1 MRIRFG
7 PSGNS
12 QSFYDQGHT
21 STQQAPAWLDALGL
35 DAFEYSFGRGVRI
48 TEKTANDIGVQ
59 MDRHDVQLSVHAP
72 YYINLASTDEKNI
85 LSTVEHFV
93 KSAQACVWL
102 NGSRIVFHPGAL
114 GKDDRKEANLRIV
127 SALRVVLKT
136 LDEHGFMNLILCPET
151 MGKINQIGD
160 LDETIALCTLD
171 ERLIPCFDF
180 GHLYARNLGKFGSV
194 EDYHLALDKL
204 ENALGFDRASRMHIH
219 FSRIEYSRG
228 GEKRHLNYEDIAF
241 GPDFDPLA
249 QELYKR
255 RYTPVVICESK
266 TKMAE
271 DSLAYKQIYQR
282 IEKEKANE

>member
-12 QSFYDQGHT
+12 ESFYDQGHT
-21 STQQAPAWLDALGL
+21 STQEEPAWLDALGL

-48 TEKTANDIGVQ
+48 TEKTARAIGEQMHRYDIE
-59 MDRHDVQLSVHAP
+59 LSVHAP
-72 YYINLASTDEKNI
+72 YYINLASTEITNI
-85 LSTVEHFV
+85 NSTVEHFL

-102 NGSRIVFHPGAL
+102 NGSRIVFHPGAV
-114 GKDDRKEANLRIV
+114 GKDDRKEANLRIA
-127 SALRVVLKT
+127 SALRVAIQT
-136 LDEHGFMNLILCPET
+136 LDEHGFGSLTLCPET

-171 ERLIPCFDF
+171 ERLIPCCDF
-180 GHLYARNLGKFGSV
+180 GHLYARNLGKFGSK
-194 EDYHLALDKL
+194 EDYHVALDKL

-219 FSRIEYSRG
+219 FSRIEYSQG
-228 GEKRHLNYEDIAF
+228 GEKRHLNYEDVTF
-241 GPDFDPLA
+241 GPDFEPLA
-249 QELYKR
+249 QELYQR

-282 IEKEKANE
+282 IEREHANE